1 MTDNVKIWVAPFLIL
16 FLGRLALDYV
26 YFRYLVFSLLKNT
39 VSKISNRTIVQER
52 QRFGSVSFII
62 LTVGVY
68 FNVMFHYQY
77 YSVLVLTLQGAL
89 YSVAVWSTFNF
100 MNFILFDD
108 WGWKMVLVDTSWG
121 TLTNTILVLA
131 AALVMKA

>member
-1 MTDNVKIWVAPFLIL
+1 
-16 FLGRLALDYV
+16 
-26 YFRYLVFSLLKNT
+26 
-39 VSKISNRTIVQER
+39 
-52 QRFGSVSFII
+52 
-62 LTVGVY
+62 
-68 FNVMFHYQY
+68 MFHYQY